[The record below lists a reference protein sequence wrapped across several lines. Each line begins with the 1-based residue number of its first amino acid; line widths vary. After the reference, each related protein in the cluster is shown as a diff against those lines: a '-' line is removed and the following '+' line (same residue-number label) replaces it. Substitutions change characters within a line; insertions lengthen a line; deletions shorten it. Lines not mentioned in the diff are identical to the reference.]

1 MNNVILFIIIM
12 VMVLNLDYFS
22 REEIQLPEN
31 HVGRGPKGQN
41 IEVDDKQELCFF
53 SPLLSRR
60 G

>member
-1 MNNVILFIIIM
+1 
-12 VMVLNLDYFS
+12 MVLNLDYFS